1 MTDQQK
7 IYDWCD
13 RQCQETDR
21 SFCLVV
27 VRKRPLHPL
36 SSNHWNPWN
45 AMVKEWSDHS
55 NDWQIFSTPYFPYRG
70 LAEGS
75 TPEEAIAKLAEALGL

>member
-1 MTDQQK
+1 MTDAEK
-7 IYDWCD
+7 IYAWCD

-27 VRKRPLHPL
+27 VRKRPLP
-36 SSNHWNPWN
+36 SNRWTPWN

-55 NDWQIFSTPYFPYRG
+55 DDWQIFPLPTSPYRG